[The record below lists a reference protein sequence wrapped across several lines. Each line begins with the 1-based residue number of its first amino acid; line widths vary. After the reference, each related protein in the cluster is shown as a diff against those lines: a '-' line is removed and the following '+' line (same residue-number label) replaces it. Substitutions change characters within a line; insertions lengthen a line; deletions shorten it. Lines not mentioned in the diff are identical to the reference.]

1 MFKHPTLLKKNDV
14 IALLAPAKAI
24 DPQLIQEA
32 KVLLEKR
39 GYRARIGKNCSGS
52 FHYFSGTS
60 EERLSDFQEAINDP
74 EVKAI
79 WCLRG
84 GYGSLHIIDELDWSA
99 FCKKPKW
106 IIGFSDITV
115 FHHRLHKLGIASIH
129 ATMPLDIA
137 QNTSE
142 AINSLFDTLEGTW
155 KEINING
162 LPENIYGEA
171 SGELIGGNLSV
182 LYGLLGT
189 DDRVSYQNKI
199 LFIEDVG
206 EAVYAIDRMFYSLK
220 KSGVLSEIK
229 GLIVGGMTS
238 IKDSEPPFGLSV
250 NDLIKNHLLAYQ
262 IPLAFNY
269 PGGHL
274 TDNRALIFGAK
285 THLKVAKDDKKVT
298 LRQIP

>member
-39 GYRARIGKNCSGS
+39 GYRARIGKNSSGS

-84 GYGSLHIIDELDWSA
+84 GYGSLHIIDKLDWSA
-99 FCKKPKW
+99 FNKQPKW

-115 FHHRLHKLGIASIH
+115 FHHRLHKLGIMSIH
-129 ATMPLDIA
+129 ATMPLDLA
-137 QNTSE
+137 QNTPAS
-142 AINSLFDTLEGTW
+142 IDSLFQILEGEW
-155 KEINING
+155 KDHQIKG
-162 LPENIYGEA
+162 VDENIVGEA

-206 EAVYAIDRMFYSLK
+206 EAIYAIDRMFYALK
-220 KSGVLSEIK
+220 KSGVLDEIN

-238 IKDSEPPFGLSV
+238 LKDSDPPFGLSL
-250 NDLIKNHLLAYQ
+250 NELIKRHLLDYQ

-269 PGGHL
+269 PGGHIP
-274 TDNRALIFGAK
+274 DNQALVFGAK
-285 THLKVAKDDKKVT
+285 TQLKVAKDDKKVT
-298 LRQIP
+298 IRQIP